1 MMMLAYLG
9 IIRLLRYAKGSTAV
23 KVGYGFDSM
32 GLGFLLALI
41 IINSYLQVSKAA
53 DLSTGY
59 NVVFRREQG
68 YLTRWRVTRNN
79 EVPL

>member
-1 MMMLAYLG
+1 M
-9 IIRLLRYAKGSTAV
+9 TAVEIV
-23 KVGYGFDSM
+23 KVGYSFDSM

-41 IINSYLQVSKAA
+41 IINSYLQVSKVA

-59 NVVFRREQG
+59 NVVFRREQV

>member
-1 MMMLAYLG
+1 M
-9 IIRLLRYAKGSTAV
+9 TAVEIV

-59 NVVFRREQG
+59 NVVFRREQ
-68 YLTRWRVTRNN
+68 
-79 EVPL
+79 E

>member
-1 MMMLAYLG
+1 M
-9 IIRLLRYAKGSTAV
+9 TAVEIV
-23 KVGYGFDSM
+23 KVGYSFDSM

-59 NVVFRREQG
+59 NVVFRREQV

>member
-1 MMMLAYLG
+1 M
-9 IIRLLRYAKGSTAV
+9 TAVEIV
-23 KVGYGFDSM
+23 KVGYSFDSM

-41 IINSYLQVSKAA
+41 IINSYLQVSKVA
-53 DLSTGY
+53 DVSTGY
-59 NVVFRREQG
+59 NVVFRREQV

>member
-1 MMMLAYLG
+1 M
-9 IIRLLRYAKGSTAV
+9 TAVEIV

-41 IINSYLQVSKAA
+41 IINSYLQVSKVA
-53 DLSTGY
+53 DVSTGY
-59 NVVFRREQG
+59 NVVFRREQV

>member
-1 MMMLAYLG
+1 M
-9 IIRLLRYAKGSTAV
+9 TAVEIV

-59 NVVFRREQG
+59 NVVFRREQV